1 MLLETAEIEKPL
13 KGLQGLSLSLFRLIL
28 SLKKNKSEVVRMIS
42 LKIEKESRIGSFLY
56 SVVNQY
62 NRILRREEIWLGKTW
77 AHF

>member
-62 NRILRREEIWLGKTW
+62 NRILRREEI
-77 AHF
+77 